1 MFPIDSPSRPTS
13 AHLGKRERN
22 DSAHADTGK
31 VFAAYQQTTPE
42 DISTDKQN
50 LLLVASGDESII
62 SQKEHQAHSS
72 LMLRSSDFDEPS
84 LPSVTTVAISTHS
97 NRVQTGSLC
106 RYPII

>member
-31 VFAAYQQTTPE
+31 VLAAYQQPPPE
-42 DISTDKQN
+42 DISTYKQH
-50 LLLVASGDESII
+50 LFLVASGVESII
-62 SQKEHQAHSS
+62 SQKEHQAQSQ
-72 LMLRSSDFDEPS
+72 LMLGSSDFAAPS

-97 NRVQTGSLC
+97 NRGQTGSLC